1 MDTKTNP
8 MLAFIVVLLCLFLES
23 RISFAAD
30 TITANQSLSGDQ
42 TVVSGDFELGFFELD
57 GRHYIGTWYSRRVVS
72 ANTIVWVANR
82 EKPISD
88 RFSAVLKI
96 KDGNVVLFNEAKT
109 PVWSTHLTSTTTS
122 ASVQAVLLDSG
133 NLVLRAHSSSS
144 EFLWQSFHHPAHT
157 WLPGAKVAFNN
168 ITNQT
173 QILTSWKNSRNPA
186 PGLYSLEVDPN
197 GSNSFIL
204 LWNRS
209 KQYWTSGSWNAS
221 SNIFSLSPEM
231 RLNYV
236 YNYSFVSNENGSY
249 FTYSL
254 YDPKKV
260 SPFMMSVSGQIQQL
274 IWFTP
279 SRPSKIFWS
288 LPRQQCA
295 VHLICGAF
303 GSCNE
308 KSGVLCNCLMGFKQK
323 SPRDWALQDYSGGC
337 QRKTNLQCG
346 NSTSVIGTK
355 YQFLEMHSMSM
366 SENELHVKVG
376 SAKKCESICLNNCSC
391 TAYAYE
397 SSNACSIWIGDLL
410 GVQELVADDAGGRT
424 LYIRLAASELMHLQ
438 NGKGDADKRP
448 LIIAMVS
455 AAAEL
460 LMIIFCY
467 FLWKKRLGKRRTQ
480 RRKYGAT
487 KINYG
492 AGSGKNDTEL
502 PLFGLKSILNTINNF
517 SEANKLGE
525 GGFGPVY
532 KGILLENQ
540 EVAIKRLSKKSGQGH
555 EEFMNELNL
564 IAKLHH
570 TSLVRLLGCCIEEEE
585 LILIYEFMHH
595 RSLDKLLFGIS
606 SFLLRL
612 IL

>member
-8 MLAFIVVLLCLFLES
+8 MLAFIVILLCLFLES

-42 TVVSGDFELGFFELD
+42 TIVSRDFELGLFELD
-57 GRHYIGTWYSRRVVS
+57 GLHYI
-72 ANTIVWVANR
+72 
-82 EKPISD
+82 
-88 RFSAVLKI
+88 
-96 KDGNVVLFNEAKT
+96 
-109 PVWSTHLTSTTTS
+109 
-122 ASVQAVLLDSG
+122 VLLDSG

-144 EFLWQSFHHPAHT
+144 KFLWQSFDHPTHT
-157 WLPGAKVAFNN
+157 WLPGAKIGFNN
-168 ITNQT
+168 LTNQT
-173 QILTSWKNSRNPA
+173 QILTSWKNSGDPA
-186 PGLYSLEVDPN
+186 PGLYSFKLDR
-197 GSNSFIL
+197 SNSYIL

-221 SNIFSLSPEM
+221 SNLFSLVPYM
-231 RLNYV
+231 RRNYV
-236 YNYSFVSNENGSY
+236 FNYSFVSNENGSY
-249 FTYSL
+249 MTYSL

-260 SPFMMSVSGQIQQL
+260 SPFVISVSGQVQQVV
-274 IWFTP
+274 WFMP
-279 SRPSKIFWS
+279 SRPWKMFWS
-288 LPRQQCA
+288 QPRQQCA
-295 VHLICGAF
+295 VYAICGAF

-308 KSGVLCNCLMGFKQK
+308 KSGVLCNCLVGLNR
-323 SPRDWALQDYSGGC
+323 SRHG
-337 QRKTNLQCG
+337 
-346 NSTSVIGTK
+346 IGLCRIT
-355 YQFLEMHSMSM
+355 L
-366 SENELHVKVG
+366 VG

-424 LYIRLAASELMHLQ
+424 SYIRRAASELSLCIFKVI

-480 RRKYGAT
+480 RRKYGVT

-502 PLFGLKSILNTINNF
+502 PLFGLKSILNTTNNF

-564 IAKLHH
+564 IAKLQH
-570 TSLVRLLGCCIEEEE
+570 TNVVRLLGCCIEEEE

-595 RSLDKLLFGIS
+595 RSLDKLLFDS
-606 SFLLRL
+606 SENAE
-612 IL
+612 